1 MKYYVELTLLPDADI
16 SVYYLWEKVFQQLH
30 LALVENKETN
40 NKVKVGMS
48 FPDYSLERH
57 QLGNTLRFFADTS
70 ERLTALDLSRWL
82 SRFTDYVHIKSI
94 REVPAN
100 VKGYGSFKRV
110 VAKGS
115 NESLARRRAKKLS
128 ISYEEALD
136 FFESDKDRKRSEKN
150 TYRYPF
156 ITMTS
161 LGSQQKYPLSIAF
174 VETDELT
181 FGEGFS
187 TYGLSSDSS
196 VPLF

>member
-16 SVYYLWEKVFQQLH
+16 SAYYLWEKVFQQLH
-30 LALVENKETN
+30 LALVENKEAN

-48 FPDYSLERH
+48 FPDYNLERH
-57 QLGNTLRFFADTS
+57 QLGNTLRFFADSS
-70 ERLTALDLSRWL
+70 ERLIALDLARWL
-82 SRFTDYVHIKSI
+82 SRFTDYVHIKPI

-110 VAKGS
+110 FAKGS

-128 ISYEEALD
+128 ISYDEALA
-136 FFESDKDRKRSEKN
+136 FFESDKGRKLSEKN

-156 ITMTS
+156 ITMRS

-174 VETDELT
+174 VEIDKLT